1 MKGRMCLI
9 HWDHPQEMLAITKAK
24 FPAGQKQGLGG
35 SVQLEDFTGEQRT
48 SPQKVH

>member
-1 MKGRMCLI
+1 MKGRMRLI

-35 SVQLEDFTGEQRT
+35 SIQLEDFTGEQRM